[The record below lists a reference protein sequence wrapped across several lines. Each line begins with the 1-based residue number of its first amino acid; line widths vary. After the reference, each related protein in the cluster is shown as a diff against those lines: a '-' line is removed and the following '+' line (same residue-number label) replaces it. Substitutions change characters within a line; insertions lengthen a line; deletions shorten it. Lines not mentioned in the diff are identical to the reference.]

1 LGKSTYSNLQKA
13 DTMKYIF
20 VTGGV
25 VSSLGK
31 GIAASSIGLL
41 LKQRGVRVTLQKF
54 DPYINVDPG
63 TMSPFQHGEVFVTD
77 DGGETDLDIGHYE
90 RFIDRDLSNDHSV
103 TTGKVYQAVIQ
114 RERAGG
120 YLGKTV
126 QVVPHITDEI
136 KDRVKA
142 TGKSGDVDVI
152 ITEIGGTTGDIES
165 LPFLEACRQL
175 RLELGQENCL
185 FIHLTLVPY
194 IKAAKELKTKPTQH
208 SVKGLQEI
216 GIQPDVVLC
225 RTEVPLGHE
234 IREKIALFCNVREDS
249 VIEARDVASIYHVP
263 IHFHKEG
270 LDEIIVK
277 LMKLDVP
284 EPDLTEWEEMLRR
297 MREADDEI
305 KIAVVGKYVQIVDAY
320 KSIREAFAHAG
331 VHNDVHV
338 NVEWIDAED
347 IEKAGA
353 EEALS
358 GVSGVLVPG
367 GFGERGIDGKL
378 EAVRYAREKKIP
390 FLGICLGLQCAVI
403 EFARNVCGID
413 DADGSE
419 FNPDTKNPVID
430 LMEDQRSISKK
441 GGTMRLGAYPCK
453 IKPGTIAERCYGASD
468 ISERHRHR
476 WEVNNKYREIFE
488 RHGMVFS
495 GTSPDGHLVEMIELR
510 NHPYFLAAQ
519 FHPELK
525 SRPNRPHP
533 LFFNLV
539 KAAKAQANIS
549 SDSEQMSA

>member
-1 LGKSTYSNLQKA
+1 
-13 DTMKYIF
+13 MKYIF

-31 GIAASSIGLL
+31 GIAASSVGLL
-41 LKQRGVRVTLQKF
+41 LKQRGLGVILQKF

-77 DGGETDLDIGHYE
+77 DGSETDLDIGHYE
-90 RFIDRDLSNDHSV
+90 RFIDRNLSREHSV
-103 TTGKVYQAVIQ
+103 TTGKVYQTVIQ

-126 QVVPHITDEI
+126 QVVPHITNEI
-136 KDRVKA
+136 KDSVRA
-142 TGKSGDVDVI
+142 AGKSGNVDVI

-165 LPFLEACRQL
+165 LPFLEACRQM
-175 RLELGQENCL
+175 RLEHGAEDCL

-194 IKAAKELKTKPTQH
+194 IKVAKELKTKPTQH
-208 SVKGLQEI
+208 SVKGLREI
-216 GIQPDVVLC
+216 GIQPDILLC
-225 RTEVPLGHE
+225 RTEVPLGHD
-234 IREKIALFCNVREDS
+234 IKEKIALFCNVGEEA

-263 IHFHKEG
+263 IHLHKEG
-270 LDEIIVK
+270 LDEIIVR
-277 LMKLDVP
+277 LMNIDAP
-284 EPDLTEWEEMLRR
+284 EPDLTEWEDMLRR
-297 MREADDEI
+297 LREADDEI

-338 NVEWIDAED
+338 DVKWIDAED
-347 IEKAGA
+347 VEKAGA
-353 EEALS
+353 EEALGDMS
-358 GVSGVLVPG
+358 GILVPG
-367 GFGERGIDGKL
+367 GFGERGVQGKL
-378 EAVRYAREKKIP
+378 DAVRFARERKIP

-403 EFARNVCGID
+403 EFARNVCDIE

-419 FNPDTKNPVID
+419 FNPNTKNPVID

-441 GGTMRLGAYPCK
+441 GGTMRLGAYPCRVK
-453 IKPGTIAERCYGASD
+453 GGTLAEKCYGAIE

-476 WEVNNKYREIFE
+476 WEVNNAYRDTFE

-495 GTSPDGHLVEMIELR
+495 GTSPDNLLIEMIELR
-510 NHPYFLAAQ
+510 NHPFFIASQ
-519 FHPELK
+519 FHPEFK

-539 KAAKAQANIS
+539 RAAKEHAQLDS
-549 SDSEQMSA
+549 SSEQMSA

>member
-1 LGKSTYSNLQKA
+1 
-13 DTMKYIF
+13 
-20 VTGGV
+20 
-25 VSSLGK
+25 
-31 GIAASSIGLL
+31 
-41 LKQRGVRVTLQKF
+41 
-54 DPYINVDPG
+54 
-63 TMSPFQHGEVFVTD
+63 
-77 DGGETDLDIGHYE
+77 
-90 RFIDRDLSNDHSV
+90 
-103 TTGKVYQAVIQ
+103 
-114 RERAGG
+114 
-120 YLGKTV
+120 
-126 QVVPHITDEI
+126 
-136 KDRVKA
+136 
-142 TGKSGDVDVI
+142 VDVI

-234 IREKIALFCNVREDS
+234 IRQKIALFCNVREEA

-270 LDEIIVK
+270 LDEIIVR

-297 MREADDEI
+297 MREADEEVRV
-305 KIAVVGKYVQIVDAY
+305 AVVGKYVQIVDAY
-320 KSIREAFAHAG
+320 KSIREAFSHAG

-338 NVEWIDAED
+338 NVKWIDAED
-347 IEKAGA
+347 VEKVGA
-353 EEALS
+353 EEALAD
-358 GVSGVLVPG
+358 VDGVLVPG
-367 GFGERGIDGKL
+367 GFGERGITGKL
-378 EAVRYAREKKIP
+378 ESVRFAREHKLP

-403 EFARNVCGID
+403 EFARNVCGIE

-419 FNPDTKNPVID
+419 FNPNTKNPVID

-441 GGTMRLGAYPCK
+441 GGTMRLGAYPCR
-453 IKPGTIAERCYGASD
+453 IKPGTLAEKCYDANE

-476 WEVNNKYREIFE
+476 WEVNNAYRDTFE

-495 GTSPDGHLVEMIELR
+495 GTSPDGRLVEMIELR
-510 NHPYFLAAQ
+510 NHPFFIAAQ

-539 KAAKAQANIS
+539 KAAKEQAKTHLES
-549 SDSEQMSA
+549 SNEQMSA

>member
-1 LGKSTYSNLQKA
+1 
-13 DTMKYIF
+13 MKYIF

-31 GIAASSIGLL
+31 GIAASSVGLL
-41 LKQRGVRVTLQKF
+41 LRQRGLGVILQKF

-90 RFIDRDLSNDHSV
+90 RFIDRDLSKDHSV
-103 TTGKVYQAVIQ
+103 TTGKVYQSVIQ

-126 QVVPHITDEI
+126 QVVPHITNEI
-136 KDRVKA
+136 KDSVRA
-142 TGKSGDVDVI
+142 AGKSGNVDVI

-165 LPFLEACRQL
+165 LPFLEACRQM
-175 RLELGQENCL
+175 RLEHGVENCL

-194 IKAAKELKTKPTQH
+194 IKVAKELKTKPTQH
-208 SVKGLQEI
+208 SVKGLREI
-216 GIQPDVVLC
+216 GIQPDILLC
-225 RTEVPLGHE
+225 RTEVPLGHD
-234 IREKIALFCNVREDS
+234 IREKIALFCNVREES
-249 VIEARDVASIYHVP
+249 VVEARDVASIYHVP
-263 IHFHKEG
+263 IHLHKEG
-270 LDEIIVK
+270 LDEMIVK
-277 LMKLDVP
+277 LMNIDAP
-284 EPDLTEWEEMLRR
+284 EPDLSEWEDMLRR
-297 MREADDEI
+297 LREADDEI

-320 KSIREAFAHAG
+320 KSIREAFTHAG

-338 NVEWIDAED
+338 DVKWIDAED
-347 IEKAGA
+347 VEKAGA
-353 EEALS
+353 EEAL
-358 GVSGVLVPG
+358 GDVSGILVPG
-367 GFGERGIDGKL
+367 GFGERGIQGKL
-378 EAVRYAREKKIP
+378 DAVRFAREHKMP

-403 EFARNVCGID
+403 EFARNVCDIE

-419 FNPDTKNPVID
+419 FNPNTKNPVID

-441 GGTMRLGAYPCK
+441 GGTMRLGAYPCRVK
-453 IKPGTIAERCYGASD
+453 TGTLAEKCYDANE

-476 WEVNNKYREIFE
+476 WEVNNAYRDTFE

-495 GTSPDGHLVEMIELR
+495 GTSPDNLLIEMVELR
-510 NHPYFLAAQ
+510 NHPFFIASQ

-539 KAAKAQANIS
+539 KAAKEHAQLDS
-549 SDSEQMSA
+549 PSEQLSA

>member
-1 LGKSTYSNLQKA
+1 
-13 DTMKYIF
+13 MKYVF

-41 LKQRGVRVTLQKF
+41 LKQRGLRVLLQKF

-90 RFIDRDLSNDHSV
+90 RFTDRSLSQDQSV

-126 QVVPHITDEI
+126 QVVPHITNEI

-142 TGKSGDVDVI
+142 AGKSGDVDVV

-185 FIHLTLVPY
+185 FIHLTLIPY

-216 GIQPDVVLC
+216 GIQPDLVLC

-234 IREKIALFCNVREDS
+234 IREKIALFCNVREDA
-249 VIEARDVASIYHVP
+249 VIEARDVASIYQVP
-263 IHFHKEG
+263 IHFRKEG
-270 LDEIIVK
+270 LDEIVVK

-284 EPDLTEWEEMLRR
+284 EPDLTEWEDMLRR

-305 KIAVVGKYVQIVDAY
+305 RIAVVGKYVQIVDAY
-320 KSIREAFAHAG
+320 KSIREAFTHAG

-338 NVEWIDAED
+338 DVKWIDAED
-347 IEKAGA
+347 VEKVGA
-353 EEALS
+353 EEVLS
-358 GVSGVLVPG
+358 DVSGVLVPG
-367 GFGERGIDGKL
+367 GFGERGIAGKL
-378 EAVRYAREKKIP
+378 LAVQYARENNLP

-403 EFARNVCGID
+403 EFARNVCGIE

-419 FNPDTKNPVID
+419 FNPNTKNPVID

-441 GGTMRLGAYPCK
+441 GGTMRLGAYPCR
-453 IKPGTIAERCYGASD
+453 IKAGTIAEKCYGATD

-476 WEVNNKYREIFE
+476 WEVNNSYRDTFE

-510 NHPYFLAAQ
+510 NHPYFVATQ

-525 SRPNRPHP
+525 SRPNRAHP

-539 KAAKAQANIS
+539 KAARAQTKPDQQS
-549 SDSEQMSA
+549 SDESMSA

>member
-1 LGKSTYSNLQKA
+1 
-13 DTMKYIF
+13 MKYIF

-31 GIAASSIGLL
+31 GIASASVGLL
-41 LKQRGVRVTLQKF
+41 LKQRGLRVTLQKF

-90 RFIDRDLSNDHSV
+90 RFIDRNLSETHSV

-114 RERAGG
+114 RERVGG

-136 KDRVKA
+136 KDRLKA
-142 TGKSGDVDVI
+142 AGKGGDVDVI

-165 LPFLEACRQL
+165 LPFLEACRQM
-175 RLELGQENCL
+175 RLEHGQENCV

-194 IKAAKELKTKPTQH
+194 IKVAKELKTKPTQH

-216 GIQPDVVLC
+216 GIQPDILLC
-225 RTEVPLGHE
+225 RTEVPLGHD
-234 IREKIALFCNVREDS
+234 IREKIALFCNVREEA

-263 IHFHKEG
+263 IHLHREG
-270 LDEIIVK
+270 LDEALVK
-277 LMKLDVP
+277 LMHLDTP
-284 EPDLTEWEEMLRR
+284 EPDLKEWEEMLRR
-297 MREADDEI
+297 MRDADEEV

-320 KSIREAFAHAG
+320 KSIREAFTHAG

-338 NVEWIDAED
+338 NVKWTDAED
-347 IEKAGA
+347 VEKVGA
-353 EEALS
+353 EEALADVA
-358 GVSGVLVPG
+358 GILVPG
-367 GFGERGIDGKL
+367 GFGERGIEGKL

-403 EFARNVCGID
+403 EFARNVCGIE

-419 FNPDTKNPVID
+419 FNPNTKNPVID
-430 LMEDQRSISKK
+430 LMEEQRSVSKK
-441 GGTMRLGAYPCK
+441 GGTMRLGAYPCR
-453 IKPGTIAERCYGASD
+453 IRPGTLAEKCYNESE

-476 WEVNNKYREIFE
+476 WEVNNDYLDVFE
-488 RHGMVFS
+488 RHGMVCS

-510 NHPYFLAAQ
+510 NHPHFIAAQ

-533 LFFNLV
+533 LFFHLV
-539 KAAKAQANIS
+539 KAAKAYANIES
-549 SDSEQMSA
+549 SSEQMSA

>member
-1 LGKSTYSNLQKA
+1 
-13 DTMKYIF
+13 MKYIF

-41 LKQRGVRVTLQKF
+41 LKQRGLRVLLQKF

-90 RFIDRDLSNDHSV
+90 RFTDRNLSQHQSV

-126 QVVPHITDEI
+126 QVVPHITNEI

-142 TGKSGDVDVI
+142 AGQGGDADVV

-185 FIHLTLVPY
+185 FVHLTLIPY
-194 IKAAKELKTKPTQH
+194 IKAAKELKSKPTQH

-216 GIQPDVVLC
+216 GIQPDILLC

-234 IREKIALFCNVREDS
+234 IKEKIALFCNVREES
-249 VIEARDVASIYHVP
+249 VIEARDAASIYHVP

-270 LDEIIVK
+270 IDDIIVK
-277 LMKLDVP
+277 LMKFDVP
-284 EPDLTEWEEMLRR
+284 EPDLTEWEAMLRR
-297 MREADDEI
+297 MREADEEVR
-305 KIAVVGKYVQIVDAY
+305 IAVVGKYIQIVDAY
-320 KSIREAFAHAG
+320 KSIREAFTHAG
-331 VHNDVHV
+331 VYNDVHV
-338 NVEWIDAED
+338 DIKWIDAED
-347 IEKAGA
+347 VEKIGA
-353 EEALS
+353 EEVFS
-358 GVSGVLVPG
+358 DVSGILVPG
-367 GFGERGIDGKL
+367 GFGERGIAGKL
-378 EAVRYAREKKIP
+378 EAVRYARENKIP

-403 EFARNVCGID
+403 EFARNVCEIE
-413 DADGSE
+413 DADSSE
-419 FNPDTKNPVID
+419 FNPNTRNPVID
-430 LMEDQRSISKK
+430 LMEDQRSIKKK
-441 GGTMRLGAYPCK
+441 GGTMRLGAYPCR
-453 IKPGTIAERCYGASD
+453 IKTGTLAEKCYGEAD

-476 WEVNNKYREIFE
+476 WEVNNAYRETFE
-488 RHGMVFS
+488 RHGLVFS

-510 NHPYFLAAQ
+510 NHPYFIAVQ

-525 SRPNRPHP
+525 SRPNRPHQ

-539 KAAKAQANIS
+539 KAAREQANLNS
-549 SDSEQMSA
+549 SNEQLSA

>member
-1 LGKSTYSNLQKA
+1 
-13 DTMKYIF
+13 MKYIF

-41 LKQRGVRVTLQKF
+41 LKQRGLRVLLQKF

-90 RFIDRDLSNDHSV
+90 RFVDRDLSQDQSV
-103 TTGKVYQAVIQ
+103 TTGKVYQAVIE
-114 RERAGG
+114 RERDGG

-126 QVVPHITDEI
+126 QVVPHITNEI

-142 TGKSGDVDVI
+142 AGKSGDVDVI

-165 LPFLEACRQL
+165 LPFLEACRQM

-185 FIHLTLVPY
+185 FVHLTLVPY

-216 GIQPDVVLC
+216 GIQPDIVLC

-234 IREKIALFCNVREDS
+234 IREKIALFCNVREEAA
-249 VIEARDVASIYHVP
+249 IEARDVASIYHVP
-263 IHFHKEG
+263 INFHKEG
-270 LDEIIVK
+270 LDEILVK
-277 LMKLDVP
+277 LMKVDTP
-284 EPDLTEWEEMLRR
+284 DPDLTEWEEMLRR

-305 KIAVVGKYVQIVDAY
+305 KIAVVGKYIQIVDAY
-320 KSIREAFAHAG
+320 KSIREAFTHAG
-331 VHNDVHV
+331 VYNDVHV
-338 NVEWIDAED
+338 NVQWIDAED
-347 IEKAGA
+347 VEKAGA

-358 GVSGVLVPG
+358 NVHGILVPG
-367 GFGERGIDGKL
+367 GFGERGIAGKL
-378 EAVRYAREKKIP
+378 EAVRYAREKNIP
-390 FLGICLGLQCAVI
+390 FLGICLGLQCSVI
-403 EFARNVCGID
+403 EFALNVCGIE
-413 DADGSE
+413 DADSSE
-419 FNPDTKNPVID
+419 FNPQTKNPVID
-430 LMEDQRSISKK
+430 LMEDQKSISSK

-453 IKPGTIAERCYGASD
+453 IKAGTLAEKCYESVD
-468 ISERHRHR
+468 VSERHRHR
-476 WEVNNKYREIFE
+476 WEVNNAYRETFE

-510 NHPYFLAAQ
+510 NHPYFVATQ

-539 KAAKAQANIS
+539 KAAKAQASRDS
-549 SDSEQMSA
+549 SSEQMSA

>member
-1 LGKSTYSNLQKA
+1 
-13 DTMKYIF
+13 MKYIF

-31 GIAASSIGLL
+31 GIAASSVGLL
-41 LKQRGVRVTLQKF
+41 LKQRGLGVILQKF

-90 RFIDRDLSNDHSV
+90 RFIDRNLSREHSV
-103 TTGKVYQAVIQ
+103 TTGKVYQTVIQ

-126 QVVPHITDEI
+126 QVVPHITNEI
-136 KDRVKA
+136 KDSVRA
-142 TGKSGDVDVI
+142 AGKSGNVDVI

-165 LPFLEACRQL
+165 LPFLEACRQM
-175 RLELGQENCL
+175 RLEHGAENCL

-194 IKAAKELKTKPTQH
+194 IKVAKELKTKPTQH
-208 SVKGLQEI
+208 SVKGLREI
-216 GIQPDVVLC
+216 GIQPDILLC
-225 RTEVPLGHE
+225 RTEVPLGHD
-234 IREKIALFCNVREDS
+234 IKEKIALFCNVGEEA

-263 IHFHKEG
+263 IHLHKEG
-270 LDEIIVK
+270 LDEIIVR
-277 LMKLDVP
+277 LMNIDAP
-284 EPDLTEWEEMLRR
+284 EPDLTEWEDMLRR
-297 MREADDEI
+297 LREADDEI

-338 NVEWIDAED
+338 DVKWIDAED
-347 IEKAGA
+347 VEKAGA
-353 EEALS
+353 EEALGDMS
-358 GVSGVLVPG
+358 GILVPG
-367 GFGERGIDGKL
+367 GFGERGVQGKL
-378 EAVRYAREKKIP
+378 DAVRFARERKIP

-403 EFARNVCGID
+403 EFARNVCDIE

-419 FNPDTKNPVID
+419 FNPNTKNPVID

-441 GGTMRLGAYPCK
+441 GGTMRLGAYPCRVK
-453 IKPGTIAERCYGASD
+453 GGTLAEKCYGAIE

-476 WEVNNKYREIFE
+476 WEVNNAYRDTFE

-495 GTSPDGHLVEMIELR
+495 GTSPDNLLIEMIELR
-510 NHPYFLAAQ
+510 NHPFFIASQ

-533 LFFNLV
+533 LFFSLV
-539 KAAKAQANIS
+539 KAAKEHAQLDS
-549 SDSEQMSA
+549 PSEQMSA

>member
-1 LGKSTYSNLQKA
+1 
-13 DTMKYIF
+13 MKYIF

-41 LKQRGVRVTLQKF
+41 LKQRGLRVILQKF

-90 RFIDRDLSNDHSV
+90 RFIDRNLSQDQSV
-103 TTGKVYQAVIQ
+103 TTGKVYQAVIE

-126 QVVPHITDEI
+126 QVVPHITNEI

-142 TGKSGDVDVI
+142 AGKGGDVDVI

-165 LPFLEACRQL
+165 LPFLEACRQM
-175 RLELGQENCL
+175 RLELGRENCL

-234 IREKIALFCNVREDS
+234 IREKIALFCNVREEA
-249 VIEARDVASIYHVP
+249 VVEARDVASIYHVP

-270 LDEIIVK
+270 LDEIIVT
-277 LMKLDVP
+277 LMKVDVP
-284 EPDLTEWEEMLRR
+284 EPDLKEWEEMLRR
-297 MREADDEI
+297 LREADDEV
-305 KIAVVGKYVQIVDAY
+305 KIAVVGKYIQIVDAY
-320 KSIREAFAHAG
+320 KSIREAFTHAG

-338 NVEWIDAED
+338 DVQWVDAED
-347 IEKAGA
+347 IEKVGG
-353 EEALS
+353 EEALANLH
-358 GVSGVLVPG
+358 GVLVPG
-367 GFGERGIDGKL
+367 GFGERGIAGKL
-378 EAVRYAREKKIP
+378 EAVRYAREKKMP
-390 FLGICLGLQCAVI
+390 FLGICLGLQCSVI
-403 EFARNVCGID
+403 EFARNVCGIE

-419 FNPDTKNPVID
+419 FNPNTKNPVID
-430 LMEDQRSISKK
+430 LMEDQRSISSK
-441 GGTMRLGAYPCK
+441 GGTMRLGAYPCR
-453 IKPGTIAERCYGASD
+453 IKPGTLAEKCYSESE

-476 WEVNNKYREIFE
+476 WEVNNAYRDTFE

-495 GTSPDGHLVEMIELR
+495 GTSPDGNLVEMIELR
-510 NHPYFLAAQ
+510 NHPYFIAAQ

-539 KAAKAQANIS
+539 KAAKAQAQTDLRS
-549 SDSEQMSA
+549 SSEQMSA